1 MSWGFVFNNLFKKA
15 DGVEDYIRNDRTNR
29 YNIMCYI
36 NSHDKLLPTYV
47 YYAISGGGRAIP
59 KNATT
64 AVL

>member
-1 MSWGFVFNNLFKKA
+1 
-15 DGVEDYIRNDRTNR
+15 
-29 YNIMCYI
+29 MCYI